1 MLQVNPFLQ
10 YDKDKVEYLKMQ
22 NNSITEIQQQL
33 EKYFDAL
40 YFCDVKLLND
50 VFHPDAVYINAT
62 DQPVLGL
69 SMSEYFPIV
78 ASRISPASKQQLRQD
93 KVISINMIHDQLAMV
108 HVECVIQPKYL
119 YDALKLK
126 QKEGEWKIISKVFH
140 YQLLGD

>member
-1 MLQVNPFLQ
+1 
-10 YDKDKVEYLKMQ
+10 MQ

-40 YFCDVKLLND
+40 YFCDVKLLRD
-50 VFHPDAVYINAT
+50 VFHPEAIYINAT

-93 KVISINMIHDQLAMV
+93 KIISINLIHKDLAMV
-108 HVECVIQPKYL
+108 HVECAIEPKYF
-119 YDALKLK
+119 YDALTLVQK
-126 QKEGEWKIISKVFH
+126 QGEWKIISKVFH
-140 YQLLGD
+140 YQTLAD